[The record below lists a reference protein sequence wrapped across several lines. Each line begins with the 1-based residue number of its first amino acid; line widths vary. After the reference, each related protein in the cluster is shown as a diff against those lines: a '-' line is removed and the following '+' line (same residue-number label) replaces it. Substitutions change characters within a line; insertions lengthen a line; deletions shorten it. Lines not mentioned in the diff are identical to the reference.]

1 MADVDL
7 WPPYPFDIAAMRF
20 REHDAWWTGDTE
32 ELSRIYSGVGGDAT
46 VTHLHNGRPYRG
58 GVIGSLTK
66 FWIGQ
71 PIVPNEDRTKAHFDM
86 PGVLARLSAALLFS
100 ERPKI
105 RYAKPADADAD
116 TEPTKLVDPTAE
128 VVKPKPWVHPG
139 QDRLDVIMASDDSHA
154 ELLKSGEFAAALGGA
169 YLAVTWDTK
178 LRQNVRIRAYAA
190 DCAIPDFQDG
200 ILTGVTLW
208 TQYERNTDV
217 YRLLERHDYGTITFT
232 LWKGGVKNLGVIVPL
247 NTLTETAH
255 YSAFRSPTEL
265 SDALINPLGYS
276 ESVTVSTGVDELAV
290 VYYPNDMPQTEW
302 RKLGVLANLGR
313 SDFAGNEERFDN
325 LDQIFSS
332 LMRDVE
338 NGGGRVIIP
347 ESYLEAGAPGT
358 GAQFDKNRQ
367 YYSGINALGG
377 ASDTLASQLTISQFD
392 IRVNDHLQ
400 AMDAIK
406 RLIADKCGYSPQH
419 LGLQPQSQGGGP
431 KTATEVVADFTASE
445 LTRDKKGLYA
455 KPALA
460 KLSQVA
466 LAIDAVVF
474 PGKGGGF
481 YEELPEVEFAPI
493 SQIDVQKNATV
504 VQLLYASESATR
516 KTRVQIAHP
525 DWDDEQVKEEAD
537 QLEIEF
543 AAAPLTPMM
552 APDFGPDGDTA
563 IGEDQQ
569 LNAGP
574 TAGKPNGA
582 TAVT

>member
-1 MADVDL
+1 MVDDL

-32 ELSRIYSGVGGDAT
+32 ELSRIYSGQGEAT

-66 FWIGQ
+66 FWVGQ
-71 PIVPNEDRTKAHFDM
+71 PIVSNEDRTKAHFDM

-105 RYAKPADADAD
+105 RYAKPAGVDEPVDDTADDAAA
-116 TEPTKLVDPTAE
+116 K
-128 VVKPKPWVHPG
+128 VKPTPWVHPA
-139 QDRLDVIMASDDSHA
+139 QARLDVIMASDAAHA
-154 ELLKSGEFAAALGGA
+154 EYLKSGEYSAALGGA

-178 LRQNVRIRAYAA
+178 LRQNVRFRAYAS

-208 TQYERNTDV
+208 TEYERDTDV
-217 YRLLERHDYGTITFT
+217 YRLLERHDYGTISFT
-232 LWKGGVKNLGVIVPL
+232 LWKGGQKTLGIIVPL
-247 NTLTETAH
+247 NTLQETKH
-255 YSAFRSPTEL
+255 FNNFRSVAEL
-265 SDALINPLGYS
+265 SEALDSPLTYS
-276 ESVTVSTGVDELAV
+276 ETVTVATGVDELAV

-302 RKLGVLANLGR
+302 RKLGQLANLGR

-338 NGGGRVIIP
+338 NGAGRIIVP
-347 ESYLEAGAPGT
+347 EAYLEAGAPGT

-367 YYSGINALGG
+367 VYSGINALGS
-377 ASDTLASQLTISQFD
+377 ASDGLASQITDVQFD
-392 IRVNDHLQ
+392 IRVEDHLQ
-400 AMDAIK
+400 AMDAVK

-460 KLSQVA
+460 KLAQVA
-466 LAIDAVVF
+466 LAIDGIVF
-474 PGKGGGF
+474 PGQGGGF

-504 VQLLYASESATR
+504 VQLLYAAEAASVR
-516 KTRVQIAHP
+516 TRVQIAHP
-525 DWDDEQVKEEAD
+525 DWDDTQVDEEAAA
-537 QLEIEF
+537 ITKEF
-543 AAAPLTPMM
+543 AAAAPEPMTP
-552 APDFGPDGDTA
+552 PDFGA
-563 IGEDQQ
+563 IDDNTTEDPQ
-569 LNAGP
+569 LNEGP
-574 TAGKPNGA
+574 TNSGKANGA
-582 TAVT
+582 ATES

>member
-1 MADVDL
+1 MVDDL

-32 ELSRIYSGVGGDAT
+32 ELSRIYSGVGDST

-71 PIVPNEDRTKAHFDM
+71 PIVANEDRTKAHLDM
-86 PGVLARLSAALLFS
+86 PGVLARLSSALLFS

-105 RYAKPADADAD
+105 RYAKPADAETVDSDGA
-116 TEPTKLVDPTAE
+116 EPDEAAAAA
-128 VVKPKPWVHPG
+128 KPWVHLG
-139 QDRLDVIMASDDSHA
+139 QDRLDVIMASDETHA
-154 ELLKSGEFAAALGGA
+154 ELLKSGEYAAALGGA

-178 LRQNVRIRAYAA
+178 LRSNVRIRAYAS

-208 TQYERNTDV
+208 TQYERNSDV

-232 LWKGGVKNLGVIVPL
+232 LWKGGPKSLGVVVPL

-255 YSAFRSPTEL
+255 YNGFRSPAEL
-265 SDALINPLGYS
+265 ESALIDPTSYS
-276 ESVTVSTGVDELAV
+276 ESVTVATGVDELAV

-325 LDQIFSS
+325 LDQVFSS

-367 YYSGINALGG
+367 YYSGINALG
-377 ASDTLASQLTISQFD
+377 ASSDTLASQLTISQFD
-392 IRVNDHLQ
+392 IRVEDHLS

-419 LGLQPQSQGGGP
+419 LGLQPSSRSTGP
-431 KTATEVVADFTASE
+431 KTATEVEADFTASE

-460 KLSQVA
+460 KLAQVA
-466 LAIDAVVF
+466 LAIDGVVF
-474 PGKGGGF
+474 PGQGGGF
-481 YEELPEVEFAPI
+481 YEELPDVEFAPI
-493 SQIDVQKNATV
+493 SQIDIQKNATV
-504 VQLLYASESATR
+504 VQLLYAAESAST
-516 KTRVQIAHP
+516 KTRVQMAHP
-525 DWDDEQVKEEAD
+525 DWDDEQVDEEVEAI
-537 QLEIEF
+537 QKEF
-543 AAAPLTPMM
+543 AASAASPMTP
-552 APDFGPDGDTA
+552 PDFGPIQQGDMTDGS
-563 IGEDQQ
+563 
-569 LNAGP
+569 
-574 TAGKPNGA
+574 
-582 TAVT
+582 TAVA